1 MQSKFAGFIG
11 IVLVSL
17 MVMSCKSDT
26 MSAQE
31 QTVLSS
37 LKAVQSTVETN
48 APLEKYLA
56 SVAAAKS
63 QLERLKASNHAKP
76 CFLSAAQKSHASY
89 EIAGKAWQ
97 RKAVEK
103 DPKRKADMEMTMS
116 FSLSF
121 AAIEMEKASQCYG
134 N

>member
-11 IVLVSL
+11 IVVVSL
-17 MVMSCKSDT
+17 MMMSCKSQT
-26 MSAQE
+26 ISAQE
-31 QTVLSS
+31 ETVLNS
-37 LKAVQSTVETN
+37 LKAIQSTVEAN
-48 APLEKYLA
+48 ASLEKYLE
-56 SVAAAKS
+56 SVAAAKG
-63 QLERLKASNHAKP
+63 QIDRLKASNQANP
-76 CFLSAAQKSHASY
+76 CFLSAAQKCHASY

-103 DPKRKADMEMTMS
+103 DPKRKTDMEMTRS

-121 AAIEMEKASQCYG
+121 AALEIEKASQCFG

>member
-11 IVLVSL
+11 IVVVSM
-17 MVMSCKSDT
+17 MVMSCKSET

-31 QTVLSS
+31 QTVLNS

-48 APLEKYLA
+48 APLEQYLA
-56 SVAAAKS
+56 SVAAAKG
-63 QLERLKASNHAKP
+63 QIERLKASNHAKP
-76 CFLSAAQKSHASY
+76 CFLSAVQKSHASY

-121 AAIEMEKASQCYG
+121 AAIEMEKASQCFG